1 MAIDN
6 SLIYFKKPVF
16 LSSLICVFVFYS
28 GLFSFPD
35 RTRPQSLLTLEKVT
49 QISGTILSS
58 PARTGDGSYY
68 SATFSLE
75 SAADARGFQ
84 SSAKGRLK
92 IMIPCELAEAYAPGK
107 LYSEGKSQHKAQATS
122 SQGTVSQPHLYET
135 GGHYTF
141 RGSLTN
147 NVFYVRE
154 CTVSHWTSSPR
165 GRLQKIRAIHV
176 LHKFRTTCLRFRALC
191 RLHFKRLMYAWGSG
205 GGLLLALLCGAREY
219 TDPAT
224 SDAFRRAGLSH
235 ILALSGMHLS
245 MFSAIAI
252 FFGNRAGIKKLTF
265 ALRIIALFGFVWFA
279 GFSPSLV
286 RAFICA
292 MLSVVAAIAGAKQ
305 PDMLSIL
312 CFSFLLQSAI
322 CPQDISSTAFILSY
336 GALAGILI
344 TGAFFHRIYS
354 KLAPKRIA
362 SSLSA
367 ATGAQTVTA
376 PISLKIFGS
385 FSPIGIVSATVV
397 SPFVT
402 IFIYSGLLLI
412 ILSLLLPILS
422 KPSGIFINLQYTVIT
437 YIVNIFSNVPN
448 FCLDSGV

>member
-6 SLIYFKKPVF
+6 SLNYFKKPVF

-28 GLFSFPD
+28 GLFSIPE
-35 RTRPQSLLTLEKVT
+35 RTRPQFLLSPGKIT

-68 SATFSLE
+68 TASFSLE
-75 SAADARGFQ
+75 SAADTRNIK
-84 SSAKGRLK
+84 STAKGRLK
-92 IMIPCELAEAYAPGK
+92 IMIPFELAEAYSPGK
-107 LYSEGKSQHKAQATS
+107 LYSEAQIRSMAQSSKSQIYS
-122 SQGTVSQPHLYET
+122 FLYET

-141 RGSLTN
+141 RGQLTN
-147 NVFYVRE
+147 NIFYIRE
-154 CTVSHWTSSPR
+154 CSAANWPSSWR
-165 GRLQKIRAIHV
+165 GRLQH
-176 LHKFRTTCLRFRALC
+176 FRALC
-191 RLHFKRLMYAWGSG
+191 RLHFKRLMYGWGSG

-219 TDPAT
+219 TDLET

-252 FFGNRAGIKKLTF
+252 FFGNKAGIKKLTF
-265 ALRIIALFGFVWFA
+265 ILRITALIGFVWFA

-292 MLSVVAAIAGAKQ
+292 MLSIVAAIAGAKQ

-322 CPQDISSTAFILSY
+322 CPQDISNTAFILSY
-336 GALAGILI
+336 GALTGILL
-344 TGAFFHRIYS
+344 TGSIFHKIYS
-354 KLAPKRIA
+354 KLTPKSIA

-367 ATGAQTVTA
+367 ATGAQTITA

-385 FSPIGIVSATVV
+385 FSPIGIVSATLV

-412 ILSLLLPILS
+412 ILSLIFPILS

-437 YIVNIFSNVPN
+437 YIVKFFSLVPN
-448 FCLDSGV
+448 FCLESGV